1 MRLVRVAFQRC
12 WCCFLKANGPSM
24 SLSNAL
30 ARYASRTR
38 RTEAAAVAAEA
49 TGTQTVYS
57 QFGWTCMSSV
67 ADVPIDEQ
75 WQQQQNIPIM
85 IPSQHRI
92 VSSVVSVV
100 DESSRS
106 AAESPKAFY
115 LLQSNN
121 FTNFHS
127 VHQAAR
133 VFRQSMEVR
142 KMEAGEGGKKNWW
155 PLLVLLLMVVVVVGY
170 QCYHY

>member
-1 MRLVRVAFQRC
+1 M
-12 WCCFLKANGPSM
+12 
-24 SLSNAL
+24 
-30 ARYASRTR
+30 
-38 RTEAAAVAAEA
+38 AAATEYTNNDTIAAL
-49 TGTQTVYS
+49 
-57 QFGWTCMSSV
+57 
-67 ADVPIDEQ
+67 
-75 WQQQQNIPIM
+75 
-85 IPSQHRI
+85 HR
-92 VSSVVSVV
+92 VECCVGRRPVV

-142 KMEAGEGGKKNWW
+142 KMEAGEGGKKNWR